1 MVRSMSM
8 TLTPHVHLER
18 KGPVLVAVLDGVGV
32 GAHDAYD
39 AWHVAHTPHL
49 DALMQVPGRYRTVR
63 AHGTA
68 VGLPSDDDMGNSEV
82 GHNALGCG
90 RVVTQGAALVDRAL
104 ASGALFKGEGWGQV
118 KAAFTSGGTL
128 HLLGLLSD
136 GGVHSRL
143 DQVLKL
149 IDGAVADGAKTI
161 RLHVLTDGRDVPD
174 QTADHYI
181 AALEDHLRLVADK
194 GVDARIAS
202 GGGRMHV
209 TMDRYEADWRIVE
222 RGWRAHVLGDGPRY
236 PSAQA
241 AIAAMRADDPSASDQ
256 YLGPFV
262 VEENGTPVG
271 PIVDGDAVICFNFRG
286 DRVIEISRAF
296 EEQDFAPFVR
306 ERVPDVVYAGMM
318 EYDGDLKIPSR
329 SLVDPPDIDKTS
341 GEYLVRAGVRTY
353 AVSETHKFG
362 HVTYFWNGNASGA
375 FDDKLETYQE
385 IESDP
390 RPFVDAPEMK
400 AGAITDAA
408 IAALKSGRYD
418 YVRLNIANGDMVG
431 HTGDLEATIR
441 ACALVDEQVGR
452 LVAAVN
458 DVGGAFL
465 ITADHGNADDMVQRD
480 KQGGVKMAD
489 GKPIPK
495 TSHTLAPVP
504 VCVGGPALGDGW
516 RLRDDMADAGLAN
529 LTSTYVNLLGYE
541 APEGYADSLLA
552 QKGG

>member
-1 MVRSMSM
+1 MVRPMSM
-8 TLTPHVHLER
+8 TLKPHVHLER

-32 GAHDAYD
+32 GAHDPYD
-39 AWHVAHTPHL
+39 AWYVADTPHL
-49 DALMQVPGRYRTVR
+49 DALMKVPGRYRTVR

-104 ASGALFKGEGWGQV
+104 ETGALFKGHGWAEV
-118 KAAFTSGGTL
+118 KAAFTGGGTL
-128 HLLGLLSD
+128 HLIGLLSD

-143 DQVLKL
+143 NQVLKI
-149 IDGAVADGAKTI
+149 IDGAVRDGAKTI

-174 QTADHYI
+174 QTADKYV
-181 AALEDHLRLVADK
+181 AELEEHLRRVGEQ

-209 TMDRYEADWRIVE
+209 TMDRYEADWSVVE
-222 RGWRAHVLGDGPRY
+222 RGWHAHVLGDGPRY

-241 AIAAMRADDPSASDQ
+241 AIAAMRAEDPSASDQ

-262 VEENGTPVG
+262 VEEAGTPVG

-296 EEQDFAPFVR
+296 EEQDFTPFDR
-306 ERVPDVVYAGMM
+306 KRVPHVTYAGMM

-329 SLVDPPDIDKTS
+329 SLVDPPDIDKTA
-341 GEYLVRAGVRTY
+341 GEYLVHAGVRTF
-353 AVSETHKFG
+353 ATSETHKFG
-362 HVTYFWNGNASGA
+362 HVTYFWNGNASGR
-375 FDDKLETYQE
+375 FDDKLETYRE

-400 AGAITDAA
+400 AAAITDAA
-408 IAALKSGRYD
+408 IEALKSGKYD
-418 YVRLNIANGDMVG
+418 HVRLNLANGDMVG
-431 HTGDLEATIR
+431 HTGDLEATVR
-441 ACALVDEQVGR
+441 ACAVVDEQVGR
-452 LVAAVN
+452 LVAAIN

-465 ITADHGNADDMVQRD
+465 ITDDHGNADDMVQRD
-480 KQGGVKMAD
+480 KSGGAKLVD
-489 GKPIPK
+489 GKPVPK

-504 VCVGGPALGDGW
+504 VCIGGPALGEGW
-516 RLRDDMADAGLAN
+516 ALRDDMPDAGLAN
-529 LTSTYVNLLGYE
+529 LTSTYVNMLGYQT
-541 APEGYADSLLA
+541 PEGYVQSLLK
-552 QKGG
+552 KGG